1 MRTPAGKKAAGI
13 QLANWHTFV
22 PTGWIFVYY
31 KNMQKFNRLTLTEN
45 QYAILLEIFQ
55 FVASMDLYSD
65 DSLEHTDYQF
75 DELWTKVLDSE
86 EFVA

>member
-1 MRTPAGKKAAGI
+1 ME
-13 QLANWHTFV
+13 
-22 PTGWIFVYY
+22 
-31 KNMQKFNRLTLTEN
+31 KFNRLTLTEN

-55 FVASMDLYSD
+55 FVVASMELYSD

-75 DELWTKVLDSE
+75 DELWTKVLDAE

>member
-1 MRTPAGKKAAGI
+1 MGG
-13 QLANWHTFV
+13 L
-22 PTGWIFVYY
+22 IFETRPDFLQQNVKSISKWGAFLVEYVYG
-31 KNMQKFNRLTLTEN
+31 KFNRLTLTEN

-55 FVASMDLYSD
+55 FVASMELYSD

-75 DELWTKVLDSE
+75 DELWTKVLDAE